1 MVRPSGIIA
10 RLFLKAR
17 GGSGPDLSRGPL
29 SDRIRK
35 TALSLLSDGHDSSC
49 LEVGVGE
56 GLLAES
62 VVSWGKTA
70 QMIGL
75 DMSRANLR
83 AAQKRIGGTRSFLA
97 VCARGDLP
105 PFKGGVFSR
114 VICIN
119 TLHNQPSWEE
129 AAAVIRAMCALAD
142 RGGSILFDIRNG
154 RDPLIC
160 WAYRFST
167 VIDPSTKRLPVRAY
181 SFRRVEEL
189 LKSSGFRVNR
199 KVAVCY
205 PFWPIPS
212 AYVIEAVR

>member
-1 MVRPSGIIA
+1 MLRPSGIIA

-29 SDRIRK
+29 SDRIRE
-35 TALSLLSDGHDSSC
+35 TALSLLSDRHDAWS

-62 VVSWGKTA
+62 MVSWGKTA
-70 QMIGL
+70 RMIGL
-75 DMSRANLR
+75 DMSLTNLK
-83 AAQKRIGGTRSFLA
+83 AAAKRLGGSRSLLV

-105 PFKGGVFSR
+105 PFKSALFSR
-114 VICIN
+114 VVCIN

-129 AAAVIRAMCALAD
+129 AAAVIRAMCGLVG
-142 RGGSILFDIRNG
+142 RGGSLLFDIRNG
-154 RDPLIC
+154 HDPLIR

-167 VIDPSTKRLPVRAY
+167 VIDPSTKRLPVLAY
-181 SFRRVEEL
+181 SLSRVEEL
-189 LKSSGFRVNR
+189 LKDSGFRVSR
-199 KVAVCY
+199 KAPVRY
-205 PFWPIPS
+205 PFWPVPS